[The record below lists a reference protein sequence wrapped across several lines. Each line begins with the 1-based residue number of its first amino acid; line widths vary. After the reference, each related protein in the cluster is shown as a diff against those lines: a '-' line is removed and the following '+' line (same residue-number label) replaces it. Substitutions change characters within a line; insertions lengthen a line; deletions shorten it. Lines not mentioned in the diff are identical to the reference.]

1 MDIRAFLS
9 SSKSSESS
17 QTSTTSTSKRAIDDS
32 STSQSSSKR
41 KFVRSWLKD
50 FTWLTY
56 DSEGNRMF
64 CKFCRDNPTCS
75 DSSSTFVSGSQ
86 NFKIESVRSH
96 ETSTGHTRCVAA
108 AKVSE
113 NPQLAPLPRALLSM
127 SKEVSQKM
135 ERLFDIAYFVAKR
148 EMPFTSFPHLCKLEM
163 KHGVELGNTY
173 INDKACKTFVTAIA
187 GQLKHELSSKLQS
200 SKFISVM
207 ADSACDVGVR
217 EVEDVYACHL
227 VKGEIENSFVGLKA
241 CENSKA
247 PGIKA
252 AVETA
257 MTEVCRDWKEKTVAL
272 GADGANVMLGEISG
286 VYGLL
291 KQEIPHIIKVH
302 CVAHRLELSFAD
314 TLSDVPVLKDVKEM
328 LQGIWKHYHYSAK
341 AVRELK
347 ELAES
352 MEVRAYKAIKADG
365 TRWVPHMQRALN
377 ILLSKNFQVV
387 VLHFQHTS
395 QARDA
400 SNQMQGRAVNYSK
413 KFTSYKFVAIMHL
426 LLDIVDALSKVSL
439 SFQED
444 GITISRVQD
453 NLTALLAKLESFKE
467 RPGQQLNSF
476 LTEVGDGNT
485 FKGIELQRDADRQAI
500 NAIQASAVNAA
511 MTFIQERFEGMETDP
526 VLSAAAVLTNHR
538 GWPVTDRHRL
548 LLHGE
553 NEIQTLHGHFQ
564 VPLEQHNFSL
574 HDCLDEWMSLK
585 FHVQRVRAELEL
597 RQSEFWKNKFMF
609 CKDDYPNLL
618 ILVELCLVIPCQTA
632 CCERGNSCMN
642 RIMTDWRS
650 TLNVSTI
657 DELMR
662 IAISGP
668 SHEDYTAV
676 LAVGLEESER
686 SRRPTLMD

>member
-314 TLSDVPVLKDVKEM
+314 TLSDVPVLKDVKKM

-341 AVRELK
+341 AVRELE
-347 ELAES
+347 ELAEI
-352 MEVRAYKAIKADG
+352 MKVRAY
-365 TRWVPHMQRALN
+365 Q
-377 ILLSKNFQVV
+377 SKQTA
-387 VLHFQHTS
+387 Q
-395 QARDA
+395 
-400 SNQMQGRAVNYSK
+400 
-413 KFTSYKFVAIMHL
+413 
-426 LLDIVDALSKVSL
+426 DALSKVSL

-500 NAIQASAVNAA
+500 NPIQASVVNAA

-548 LLHGE
+548 LLYGK
-553 NEIQTLHGHFQ
+553 NEIQTLHGHF
-564 VPLEQHNFSL
+564 
-574 HDCLDEWMSLK
+574 
-585 FHVQRVRAELEL
+585 
-597 RQSEFWKNKFMF
+597 
-609 CKDDYPNLL
+609 
-618 ILVELCLVIPCQTA
+618 QTA

-676 LAVGLEESER
+676 LAVGRWLEESER

>member
-1 MDIRAFLS
+1 
-9 SSKSSESS
+9 
-17 QTSTTSTSKRAIDDS
+17 
-32 STSQSSSKR
+32 
-41 KFVRSWLKD
+41 
-50 FTWLTY
+50 
-56 DSEGNRMF
+56 MF

-511 MTFIQERFEGMETDP
+511 MTFIQERFEGMETDA
-526 VLSAAAVLTNHR
+526 VLSAKPPRLASYRQASAALT
-538 GWPVTDRHRL
+538 
-548 LLHGE
+548 
-553 NEIQTLHGHFQ
+553 
-564 VPLEQHNFSL
+564 
-574 HDCLDEWMSLK
+574 
-585 FHVQRVRAELEL
+585 
-597 RQSEFWKNKFMF
+597 
-609 CKDDYPNLL
+609 
-618 ILVELCLVIPCQTA
+618 
-632 CCERGNSCMN
+632 
-642 RIMTDWRS
+642 WRK
-650 TLNVSTI
+650 
-657 DELMR
+657 
-662 IAISGP
+662 
-668 SHEDYTAV
+668 
-676 LAVGLEESER
+676 
-686 SRRPTLMD
+686 

>member
-86 NFKIESVRSH
+86 NFKIESVRSP

-127 SKEVSQKM
+127 SKGVSQKM

-187 GQLKHELSSKLQS
+187 GQLKHEISSKLQS

-377 ILLSKNFQVV
+377 ILLSKNFQV
-387 VLHFQHTS
+387 
-395 QARDA
+395 
-400 SNQMQGRAVNYSK
+400 SNIPHKQG
-413 KFTSYKFVAIMHL
+413 M
-426 LLDIVDALSKVSL
+426 
-439 SFQED
+439 
-444 GITISRVQD
+444 
-453 NLTALLAKLESFKE
+453 
-467 RPGQQLNSF
+467 
-476 LTEVGDGNT
+476 
-485 FKGIELQRDADRQAI
+485 
-500 NAIQASAVNAA
+500 
-511 MTFIQERFEGMETDP
+511 
-526 VLSAAAVLTNHR
+526 
-538 GWPVTDRHRL
+538 PVTRCK
-548 LLHGE
+548 E
-553 NEIQTLHGHFQ
+553 
-564 VPLEQHNFSL
+564 
-574 HDCLDEWMSLK
+574 
-585 FHVQRVRAELEL
+585 EL
-597 RQSEFWKNKFMF
+597 
-609 CKDDYPNLL
+609 
-618 ILVELCLVIPCQTA
+618 
-632 CCERGNSCMN
+632 
-642 RIMTDWRS
+642 
-650 TLNVSTI
+650 
-657 DELMR
+657 
-662 IAISGP
+662 
-668 SHEDYTAV
+668 
-676 LAVGLEESER
+676 
-686 SRRPTLMD
+686 

>member
-96 ETSTGHTRCVAA
+96 ETSTGYTRCVAA

-217 EVEDVYACHL
+217 EVEDVYTCHL

-257 MTEVCRDWKEKTVAL
+257 MTEVFRDWKEKTVAL

-291 KQEIPHIIKVH
+291 KQEIPHIMKVH

-444 GITISRVQD
+444 GIIISRVQD

-511 MTFIQERFEGMETDP
+511 MTFIQERFEGMEADP

-553 NEIQTLHGHFQ
+553 N
-564 VPLEQHNFSL
+564 
-574 HDCLDEWMSLK
+574 
-585 FHVQRVRAELEL
+585 
-597 RQSEFWKNKFMF
+597 
-609 CKDDYPNLL
+609 
-618 ILVELCLVIPCQTA
+618 
-632 CCERGNSCMN
+632 
-642 RIMTDWRS
+642 
-650 TLNVSTI
+650 
-657 DELMR
+657 
-662 IAISGP
+662 
-668 SHEDYTAV
+668 
-676 LAVGLEESER
+676 
-686 SRRPTLMD
+686 

>member
-17 QTSTTSTSKRAIDDS
+17 QTSTTSTSKRAIDGS

-173 INDKACKTFVTAIA
+173 INDKACKTSVTAIA

-217 EVEDVYACHL
+217 EVEDVYTCHL

-291 KQEIPHIIKVH
+291 KQEIPHIMKVH

-352 MEVRAYKAIKADG
+352 MEVRAYEAIKADG

-511 MTFIQERFEGMETDP
+511 MTFIQERFEGMEADP

-553 NEIQTLHGHFQ
+553 N
-564 VPLEQHNFSL
+564 
-574 HDCLDEWMSLK
+574 
-585 FHVQRVRAELEL
+585 
-597 RQSEFWKNKFMF
+597 
-609 CKDDYPNLL
+609 
-618 ILVELCLVIPCQTA
+618 
-632 CCERGNSCMN
+632 
-642 RIMTDWRS
+642 
-650 TLNVSTI
+650 
-657 DELMR
+657 
-662 IAISGP
+662 
-668 SHEDYTAV
+668 
-676 LAVGLEESER
+676 
-686 SRRPTLMD
+686 

>member
-75 DSSSTFVSGSQ
+75 DSSSNFVSGSQ

-113 NPQLAPLPRALLSM
+113 NPQLAPLPRTLLSM

-173 INDKACKTFVTAIA
+173 INDKACKTSVTAIA
-187 GQLKHELSSKLQS
+187 GQLKLELSSKLQS
-200 SKFISVM
+200 SKFIGVM

-217 EVEDVYACHL
+217 EVEDVYTCHL

-291 KQEIPHIIKVH
+291 KQEIPHIMKVH

-511 MTFIQERFEGMETDP
+511 MTFIQERFEGMEADP

-553 NEIQTLHGHFQ
+553 N
-564 VPLEQHNFSL
+564 
-574 HDCLDEWMSLK
+574 
-585 FHVQRVRAELEL
+585 
-597 RQSEFWKNKFMF
+597 
-609 CKDDYPNLL
+609 
-618 ILVELCLVIPCQTA
+618 
-632 CCERGNSCMN
+632 
-642 RIMTDWRS
+642 
-650 TLNVSTI
+650 
-657 DELMR
+657 
-662 IAISGP
+662 
-668 SHEDYTAV
+668 
-676 LAVGLEESER
+676 
-686 SRRPTLMD
+686 

>member
-241 CENSKA
+241 CENGKA

-302 CVAHRLELSFAD
+302 CVAHRLELSLQTPCQMFQF
-314 TLSDVPVLKDVKEM
+314 LKM
-328 LQGIWKHYHYSAK
+328 
-341 AVRELK
+341 
-347 ELAES
+347 
-352 MEVRAYKAIKADG
+352 
-365 TRWVPHMQRALN
+365 
-377 ILLSKNFQVV
+377 
-387 VLHFQHTS
+387 
-395 QARDA
+395 
-400 SNQMQGRAVNYSK
+400 SK
-413 KFTSYKFVAIMHL
+413 KCFKVFGSTIIILQRQS
-426 LLDIVDALSKVSL
+426 VSL
-439 SFQED
+439 
-444 GITISRVQD
+444 
-453 NLTALLAKLESFKE
+453 
-467 RPGQQLNSF
+467 
-476 LTEVGDGNT
+476 
-485 FKGIELQRDADRQAI
+485 
-500 NAIQASAVNAA
+500 
-511 MTFIQERFEGMETDP
+511 
-526 VLSAAAVLTNHR
+526 
-538 GWPVTDRHRL
+538 
-548 LLHGE
+548 
-553 NEIQTLHGHFQ
+553 
-564 VPLEQHNFSL
+564 
-574 HDCLDEWMSLK
+574 
-585 FHVQRVRAELEL
+585 
-597 RQSEFWKNKFMF
+597 KN
-609 CKDDYPNLL
+609 
-618 ILVELCLVIPCQTA
+618 
-632 CCERGNSCMN
+632 
-642 RIMTDWRS
+642 
-650 TLNVSTI
+650 
-657 DELMR
+657 
-662 IAISGP
+662 
-668 SHEDYTAV
+668 
-676 LAVGLEESER
+676 
-686 SRRPTLMD
+686 

>member
-64 CKFCRDNPTCS
+64 CKFCRENPTCS

-173 INDKACKTFVTAIA
+173 INDKACKTSVTAIA

-217 EVEDVYACHL
+217 EVEDVYTCHL

-291 KQEIPHIIKVH
+291 KQEIPHIMKVH

-511 MTFIQERFEGMETDP
+511 MTFIQERFEGMEADP

-553 NEIQTLHGHFQ
+553 N
-564 VPLEQHNFSL
+564 
-574 HDCLDEWMSLK
+574 
-585 FHVQRVRAELEL
+585 
-597 RQSEFWKNKFMF
+597 
-609 CKDDYPNLL
+609 
-618 ILVELCLVIPCQTA
+618 
-632 CCERGNSCMN
+632 
-642 RIMTDWRS
+642 
-650 TLNVSTI
+650 
-657 DELMR
+657 
-662 IAISGP
+662 
-668 SHEDYTAV
+668 
-676 LAVGLEESER
+676 
-686 SRRPTLMD
+686 

>member
-1 MDIRAFLS
+1 M
-9 SSKSSESS
+9 
-17 QTSTTSTSKRAIDDS
+17 
-32 STSQSSSKR
+32 
-41 KFVRSWLKD
+41 
-50 FTWLTY
+50 
-56 DSEGNRMF
+56 
-64 CKFCRDNPTCS
+64 
-75 DSSSTFVSGSQ
+75 
-86 NFKIESVRSH
+86 
-96 ETSTGHTRCVAA
+96 
-108 AKVSE
+108 
-113 NPQLAPLPRALLSM
+113 
-127 SKEVSQKM
+127 
-135 ERLFDIAYFVAKR
+135 
-148 EMPFTSFPHLCKLEM
+148 
-163 KHGVELGNTY
+163 
-173 INDKACKTFVTAIA
+173 
-187 GQLKHELSSKLQS
+187 
-200 SKFISVM
+200 
-207 ADSACDVGVR
+207 
-217 EVEDVYACHL
+217 
-227 VKGEIENSFVGLKA
+227 
-241 CENSKA
+241 
-247 PGIKA
+247 
-252 AVETA
+252 
-257 MTEVCRDWKEKTVAL
+257 
-272 GADGANVMLGEISG
+272 
-286 VYGLL
+286 
-291 KQEIPHIIKVH
+291 
-302 CVAHRLELSFAD
+302 ELSFAD

-413 KFTSYKFVAIMHL
+413 KFTSYKFVAIIHL

-526 VLSAAAVLTNHR
+526 VLSAAAVLTNHQ

-548 LLHGE
+548 LLNGE
-553 NEIQTLHGHFQ
+553 NEIQTLHGYFQ

-585 FHVQRVRAELEL
+585 FHVQRVRAELDL

-662 IAISGP
+662 LAISGP

-676 LAVGLEESER
+676 LAVGRWLEESER

>member
-173 INDKACKTFVTAIA
+173 INDKACKTSVTAIA

-217 EVEDVYACHL
+217 EVEDVYTCHL

-291 KQEIPHIIKVH
+291 KQEIPHIMKVH

-511 MTFIQERFEGMETDP
+511 MTFIQERFEGMEADP

-553 NEIQTLHGHFQ
+553 N
-564 VPLEQHNFSL
+564 
-574 HDCLDEWMSLK
+574 
-585 FHVQRVRAELEL
+585 
-597 RQSEFWKNKFMF
+597 
-609 CKDDYPNLL
+609 
-618 ILVELCLVIPCQTA
+618 
-632 CCERGNSCMN
+632 
-642 RIMTDWRS
+642 
-650 TLNVSTI
+650 
-657 DELMR
+657 
-662 IAISGP
+662 
-668 SHEDYTAV
+668 
-676 LAVGLEESER
+676 
-686 SRRPTLMD
+686 

>member
-75 DSSSTFVSGSQ
+75 DSSSNFVSGSQ

-135 ERLFDIAYFVAKR
+135 ERLFDIAYFFAKR

-173 INDKACKTFVTAIA
+173 INDKACKTSVTAIA

-217 EVEDVYACHL
+217 EVEDVYTCHL

-291 KQEIPHIIKVH
+291 KQEIPHIMKVH

-511 MTFIQERFEGMETDP
+511 MTFIQERFEGMEADP

-553 NEIQTLHGHFQ
+553 N
-564 VPLEQHNFSL
+564 
-574 HDCLDEWMSLK
+574 
-585 FHVQRVRAELEL
+585 
-597 RQSEFWKNKFMF
+597 
-609 CKDDYPNLL
+609 
-618 ILVELCLVIPCQTA
+618 
-632 CCERGNSCMN
+632 
-642 RIMTDWRS
+642 
-650 TLNVSTI
+650 
-657 DELMR
+657 
-662 IAISGP
+662 
-668 SHEDYTAV
+668 
-676 LAVGLEESER
+676 
-686 SRRPTLMD
+686 

>member
-86 NFKIESVRSH
+86 NFKIESMRSH

-272 GADGANVMLGEISG
+272 EADGANVMLGEISG

-291 KQEIPHIIKVH
+291 KQEIPHIMKVH

-548 LLHGE
+548 LLHG
-553 NEIQTLHGHFQ
+553 
-564 VPLEQHNFSL
+564 
-574 HDCLDEWMSLK
+574 
-585 FHVQRVRAELEL
+585 
-597 RQSEFWKNKFMF
+597 
-609 CKDDYPNLL
+609 
-618 ILVELCLVIPCQTA
+618 
-632 CCERGNSCMN
+632 
-642 RIMTDWRS
+642 
-650 TLNVSTI
+650 
-657 DELMR
+657 
-662 IAISGP
+662 
-668 SHEDYTAV
+668 
-676 LAVGLEESER
+676 
-686 SRRPTLMD
+686 

>member
-86 NFKIESVRSH
+86 NFKIESMRSH

-173 INDKACKTFVTAIA
+173 INDKACKTSVTAIA

-272 GADGANVMLGEISG
+272 EADGANVMLGEISG

-291 KQEIPHIIKVH
+291 KQEIPHIMKVH

-444 GITISRVQD
+444 GIIISRVQD

-538 GWPVTDRHRL
+538 GWPVTDRQRL
-548 LLHGE
+548 LLHG
-553 NEIQTLHGHFQ
+553 
-564 VPLEQHNFSL
+564 
-574 HDCLDEWMSLK
+574 
-585 FHVQRVRAELEL
+585 
-597 RQSEFWKNKFMF
+597 
-609 CKDDYPNLL
+609 
-618 ILVELCLVIPCQTA
+618 
-632 CCERGNSCMN
+632 
-642 RIMTDWRS
+642 
-650 TLNVSTI
+650 
-657 DELMR
+657 
-662 IAISGP
+662 
-668 SHEDYTAV
+668 
-676 LAVGLEESER
+676 
-686 SRRPTLMD
+686 

>member
-75 DSSSTFVSGSQ
+75 DSSSNFVSGSQ

-173 INDKACKTFVTAIA
+173 INDKACKTSVTAIA

-217 EVEDVYACHL
+217 EVEDVYTCHL

-257 MTEVCRDWKEKTVAL
+257 MTEVFRDWKEKTVAL

-291 KQEIPHIIKVH
+291 KQEIPHIMKVH

-387 VLHFQHTS
+387 VLHFQDTS

-444 GITISRVQD
+444 GIIISRVQD

-511 MTFIQERFEGMETDP
+511 MTFIQERFEGMEADP

-553 NEIQTLHGHFQ
+553 N
-564 VPLEQHNFSL
+564 
-574 HDCLDEWMSLK
+574 
-585 FHVQRVRAELEL
+585 
-597 RQSEFWKNKFMF
+597 
-609 CKDDYPNLL
+609 
-618 ILVELCLVIPCQTA
+618 
-632 CCERGNSCMN
+632 
-642 RIMTDWRS
+642 
-650 TLNVSTI
+650 
-657 DELMR
+657 
-662 IAISGP
+662 
-668 SHEDYTAV
+668 
-676 LAVGLEESER
+676 
-686 SRRPTLMD
+686 

>member
-1 MDIRAFLS
+1 
-9 SSKSSESS
+9 
-17 QTSTTSTSKRAIDDS
+17 
-32 STSQSSSKR
+32 
-41 KFVRSWLKD
+41 
-50 FTWLTY
+50 
-56 DSEGNRMF
+56 MF

-148 EMPFTSFPHLCKLEM
+148 EMPFTSFPHLCKHEM

-526 VLSAAAVLTNHR
+526 VLSAAAVLTNH
-538 GWPVTDRHRL
+538 
-548 LLHGE
+548 
-553 NEIQTLHGHFQ
+553 
-564 VPLEQHNFSL
+564 
-574 HDCLDEWMSLK
+574 
-585 FHVQRVRAELEL
+585 
-597 RQSEFWKNKFMF
+597 
-609 CKDDYPNLL
+609 
-618 ILVELCLVIPCQTA
+618 
-632 CCERGNSCMN
+632 
-642 RIMTDWRS
+642 
-650 TLNVSTI
+650 
-657 DELMR
+657 
-662 IAISGP
+662 
-668 SHEDYTAV
+668 
-676 LAVGLEESER
+676 
-686 SRRPTLMD
+686 

>member
-75 DSSSTFVSGSQ
+75 DSSSNFVSGSQ

-173 INDKACKTFVTAIA
+173 INDKACKTSVTAIA
-187 GQLKHELSSKLQS
+187 GQLKLELSSKLQS
-200 SKFISVM
+200 SKFIGVM

-217 EVEDVYACHL
+217 EVEDVYTCHL

-291 KQEIPHIIKVH
+291 KQEIPHIMKVH

-511 MTFIQERFEGMETDP
+511 MTFIQERFEGMEADP

-553 NEIQTLHGHFQ
+553 N
-564 VPLEQHNFSL
+564 
-574 HDCLDEWMSLK
+574 
-585 FHVQRVRAELEL
+585 
-597 RQSEFWKNKFMF
+597 
-609 CKDDYPNLL
+609 
-618 ILVELCLVIPCQTA
+618 
-632 CCERGNSCMN
+632 
-642 RIMTDWRS
+642 
-650 TLNVSTI
+650 
-657 DELMR
+657 
-662 IAISGP
+662 
-668 SHEDYTAV
+668 
-676 LAVGLEESER
+676 
-686 SRRPTLMD
+686 

>member
-1 MDIRAFLS
+1 MIAPFNMGIRAFLS

-17 QTSTTSTSKRAIDDS
+17 QTSTTSTSKRGIDDYGS
-32 STSQSSSKR
+32 STYQSSSKQ
-41 KFVRSWLKD
+41 KFVRAWLKD
-50 FTWLTY
+50 FPWLKY
-56 DSEGNRMF
+56 DLEANRMF
-64 CKFCRDNPTCS
+64 CKFCRDNATCS

-96 ETSTGHTRCVAA
+96 EASTGHTRYVAA
-108 AKVSE
+108 AKVTE

-127 SKEVSQKM
+127 SNEVSQKM

-257 MTEVCRDWKEKTVAL
+257 MTEVCRNWKAKTVAL

-291 KQEIPHIIKVH
+291 KQEIPHIFKEH

-352 MEVRAYKAIKADG
+352 MKVRAYKA
-365 TRWVPHMQRALN
+365 
-377 ILLSKNFQVV
+377 
-387 VLHFQHTS
+387 
-395 QARDA
+395 
-400 SNQMQGRAVNYSK
+400 VN
-413 KFTSYKFVAIMHL
+413 
-426 LLDIVDALSKVSL
+426 L

-444 GITISRVQD
+444 GITVSRVQD
-453 NLTALLAKLESFKE
+453 NLTALLAKLESFKV

-476 LTEVGDGNT
+476 FTEVGDGNT

-500 NAIQASAVNAA
+500 NVIQASAVNAA
-511 MTFIQERFEGMETDP
+511 MTFIQERFERMETDP

-538 GWPVTDRHRL
+538 GWPVADRHQL

-564 VPLEQHNFSL
+564 APLEQHNFNL
-574 HDCLDEWMSLK
+574 NDCLDEWMSLI

-597 RQSEFWKNKFMF
+597 RQSEFWKNKFLLS
-609 CKDDYPNLL
+609 KDDYPNVL
-618 ILVELCLVIPCQTA
+618 ILVELCLEIPCQTA
-632 CCERGNSCMN
+632 CCERGNSCMS
-642 RIMTDWRS
+642 RIMTDWTS
-650 TLNVSTI
+650 TLDVSTI

-676 LAVGLEESER
+676 LAVGRWLEESER
-686 SRRPTLMD
+686 SRRPTLKD

>member
-32 STSQSSSKR
+32 STFQSSSKR

-96 ETSTGHTRCVAA
+96 ETSTGHTRCVGA

-163 KHGVELGNTY
+163 KHGVELGNAY

-241 CENSKA
+241 CENGKA

-257 MTEVCRDWKEKTVAL
+257 MREVCRDWKEKTVAL

-302 CVAHRLELSFAD
+302 CITHRLELSFAD
-314 TLSDVPVLKDVKEM
+314 TLSDVSVLKDVKEM

-476 LTEVGDGNT
+476 LTEVRDGNT

-500 NAIQASAVNAA
+500 NAIQASGVNAA

-526 VLSAAAVLTNHR
+526 VLSAAAVLTNHQ

-548 LLHGE
+548 LLNGE
-553 NEIQTLHGHFQ
+553 NEIRHY
-564 VPLEQHNFSL
+564 
-574 HDCLDEWMSLK
+574 M
-585 FHVQRVRAELEL
+585 
-597 RQSEFWKNKFMF
+597 
-609 CKDDYPNLL
+609 
-618 ILVELCLVIPCQTA
+618 VIF
-632 CCERGNSCMN
+632 RY
-642 RIMTDWRS
+642 
-650 TLNVSTI
+650 L
-657 DELMR
+657 
-662 IAISGP
+662 
-668 SHEDYTAV
+668 
-676 LAVGLEESER
+676 
-686 SRRPTLMD
+686 